1 MALEAAKDT
10 TCFFPMSFTY
20 VALSQMFFPLIVSE
34 MISEVEVGEDHSK
47 QSLRLQPLR
56 AI

>member
-1 MALEAAKDT
+1 MALEAA
-10 TCFFPMSFTY
+10 TCFFPVSFTY
-20 VALSQMFFPLIVSE
+20 VALSQIFFPLIVSE

-47 QSLRLQPLR
+47 QSVRLQPLR